1 MSYYIKYN
9 SNIIKN
15 NHTQCTVNFNNAIN
29 DKTESI
35 QIIVAYMK
43 YVMNA
48 FTAVIPNLLR
58 ELDLQWQTLIY
69 SMLSSFVITIIV
81 QGCMYFVQKIVV
93 FICGIGIFVGVLMF
107 IIALITNGAKA
118 QYLNTKY
125 YELNG
130 YYDTTYIIQ
139 AIIFYVLAA
148 VAILVLLVLMSMS
161 YILLEL
167 IKSIEKTIK
176 VVGQIFKKI
185 WPVVFIAFVM
195 MIFCICH
202 IIFFA
207 VVIFTN
213 LAGSTFDAQ
222 LITF

>member
-1 MSYYIKYN
+1 MTEEEYDLVQEWLSENTDRFGESTSLFGKFCQELPSQDLMSYYIKYN

-15 NHTQCTVNFNNAIN
+15 NHTQCTINFNNAIN
-29 DKTESI
+29 DKTESV

-43 YVMNA
+43 YIMNA

-58 ELDLQWQTLIY
+58 ELDLQWQVLIY

-81 QGCMYFVQKIVV
+81 QALMYFVQKFVV
-93 FICGIGIFVGVLMF
+93 FICGIGIFAGVLLL
-107 IIALITNGAKA
+107 IISLITNGVKA

-125 YELNG
+125 YELNE

-139 AIIFYVLAA
+139 AIVFYVLAA

-167 IKSIEKTIK
+167 IKSIE
-176 VVGQIFKKI
+176 
-185 WPVVFIAFVM
+185 
-195 MIFCICH
+195 
-202 IIFFA
+202 
-207 VVIFTN
+207 
-213 LAGSTFDAQ
+213 
-222 LITF
+222 